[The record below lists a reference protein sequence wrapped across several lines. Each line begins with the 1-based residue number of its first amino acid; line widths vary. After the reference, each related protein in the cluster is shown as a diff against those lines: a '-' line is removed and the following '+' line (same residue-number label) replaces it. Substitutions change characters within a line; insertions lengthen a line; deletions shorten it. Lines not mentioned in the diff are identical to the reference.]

1 MRGFFEPMIYTFY
14 DHSSIEHHLES
25 RARSG
30 WRADGIGSTIHYR
43 RADPAE
49 VKYAVTY
56 FWGSGTWAPPRRKEQ
71 RFMEYCIETGW
82 ILVAENKRMKVFCN
96 EDPNAVPLETE
107 PGVQVKNI
115 REACAKGILLSF
127 ICGVAGWL
135 VALRCWIPLLLHQN
149 AHQHPI
155 IAYAGLLFLGLALV
169 MTDYVITYFRWSGRA
184 EENAKNRQFTPTWS
198 HSRFQTVIN
207 AAMLISF
214 SVASHFVFHASPGQW
229 ILDQM
234 IYCLIMLHAFVYP
247 VLPFRLKKKG
257 YSGPLNFLITGGS
270 TAFVVAILCII
281 RARIS

>member
-14 DHSSIEHHLES
+14 DHSSIERHLES

-30 WRADGIGSTIHYR
+30 WRVDGIGSTIHYR

-56 FWGSGTWAPPRRKEQ
+56 FWGSGTWAPPQRKEQ

-115 REACAKGILLSF
+115 REACAKAILLAF
-127 ICGVAGWL
+127 ICGAAGWL
-135 VALRCWIPLLLHQN
+135 VALKCMLPLLVQQTFR
-149 AHQHPI
+149 QHPI
-155 IAYAGLLFLGLALV
+155 IAYTGFLFLGLALV
-169 MTDYVITYFRWSGRA
+169 MTDYVITYFRWVDQA
-184 EENAKNRQFTPTWS
+184 EKNAKNQQFTPTWS
-198 HSRFQTVIN
+198 HFRLRTVIN
-207 AAMLISF
+207 AAMLISYPF
-214 SVASHFVFHASPGQW
+214 ASNFVFRASPGQW

-234 IYCLIMLHAFVYP
+234 IFCLIMLHVFVYP
-247 VLPFRLKKKG
+247 VLPFRLKQKG
-257 YSGPLNFLITGGS
+257 YSGPLNFLISAGS
-270 TAFVVAILCII
+270 TAFIVAILFII

>member
-14 DHSSIEHHLES
+14 DHSSIERHLES

-30 WRADGIGSTIHYR
+30 WRVDGIGATIHYR

-115 REACAKGILLSF
+115 REACAKGILLAF
-127 ICGVAGWL
+127 ICGAAGWL
-135 VALRCWIPLLLHQN
+135 VALKCMLPLLVQQTFR
-149 AHQHPI
+149 QHPI
-155 IAYAGLLFLGLALV
+155 IAYTGFLFLGLALV
-169 MTDYVITYFRWSGRA
+169 MTDYVITYFRWADQA
-184 EENAKNRQFTPTWS
+184 EKNAKNQQFTPTWS
-198 HSRFQTVIN
+198 HFRLRTVIN
-207 AAMLISF
+207 AAMLISYPF
-214 SVASHFVFHASPGQW
+214 ASHFVFRASPGQW

-234 IYCLIMLHAFVYP
+234 IFCLIMLHVFVYP
-247 VLPFRLKKKG
+247 VLPFRLKQKG
-257 YSGPLNFLITGGS
+257 YSGPLNLLISAGS
-270 TAFVVAILCII
+270 TAFIVAILCII
-281 RARIS
+281 RAKIS